1 MKAFQHVVPNSLQ
14 EVVTLLNENPI
25 QSKILAGGLDLLGE
39 MKEHIV
45 APDMLIS
52 ISHLDGL
59 NGIRTENG
67 ITHIGAV
74 VTLTELAENSEMNND
89 HTVLAQAAQSVG
101 SPQIRNRGTLGGN
114 LCQRPRCWYYR
125 DEHYSCLKKG
135 GDICFSV
142 AGQNRYHAIL
152 GGGPCFMV
160 HPSDCAP
167 ALIALGARAHLQ
179 GSNGSRVLPM
189 EDFYHLPGDDV
200 FTETTIQSNEI
211 VTEVEI
217 PAHTMKSI
225 YLKVREKESFDW
237 ALATVAAVF
246 EMDGPYCL
254 KANLV
259 IGGVAP
265 IPWRA
270 APVEQLLQGR
280 ELTDSLAAEAAEVAV
295 MNALPLSGNEPK
307 MIIAKALVTQAIQS
321 FKSDMT
327 GSFIKKFN

>member
-1 MKAFQHVVPNSLQ
+1 MKAFQHVVPDSLQ
-14 EVVTLLNENPI
+14 EAVALLNDNPI

-45 APDMLIS
+45 EPDILIS
-52 ISHLDGL
+52 ISQLDGL
-59 NGIRTENG
+59 TGIRTEND
-67 ITHIGAV
+67 ITHIGAA
-74 VTLTELAENSEMNND
+74 VTLTELAEHSEMNNR
-89 HTVLAQAAQSVG
+89 HTVLAQAARSVG
-101 SPQIRNRGTLGGN
+101 SAQIRNRGTLGGN

-125 DEHYSCLKKG
+125 DEHYPCFKKG
-135 GDICFSV
+135 GDSCFSV
-142 AGQNRYHAIL
+142 AGRNRYHAIL

-167 ALIALGARAHLQ
+167 ALIALGARVHLL
-179 GSNGSRVLPM
+179 GPNGSRIIPI
-189 EDFYHLPGDDV
+189 EEFYHLPGDDV

-217 PAHTMKSI
+217 PPHTMKSI

-237 ALATVAAVF
+237 ALATVAAAF

-265 IPWRA
+265 VPWRVTQ
-270 APVEQLLQGR
+270 VEELLQGR
-280 ELTDSLAAEAAEVAV
+280 ELTDSLAAEVAEVAV
-295 MNALPLSGNEPK
+295 MHALPLSGNEPK
-307 MIIAKALVTQAIQS
+307 VIIAKALVEQAIQS
-321 FKSDMT
+321 FKQ
-327 GSFIKKFN
+327 

>member
-1 MKAFQHVVPNSLQ
+1 MKAFQHIVPNSLQ
-14 EVVTLLNENPI
+14 EVVALLNEHPI
-25 QSKILAGGLDLLGE
+25 QSRILAGGLDLLGE
-39 MKEHIV
+39 MKEHIIE
-45 APDMLIS
+45 PDMLIS
-52 ISHLDGL
+52 ISQLDGL
-59 NGIRTENG
+59 TGIRTENG
-67 ITHIGAV
+67 ITHIGAA
-74 VTLTELAENSEMNND
+74 VTLTELAENPEMNND
-89 HTVLAQAAQSVG
+89 HTVLAQAARSVG

-125 DEHYSCLKKG
+125 DEHYSCFKKG
-135 GDICFSV
+135 GKSCFSV

-167 ALIALGARAHLQ
+167 ALIALGARVHLL
-179 GSNGSRVLPM
+179 GPNGSRILPM

-237 ALATVAAVF
+237 ALATVAAAF

-259 IGGVAP
+259 MGGVAP
-265 IPWRA
+265 IPWKA
-270 APVEQLLQGR
+270 AQVEELLQGR
-280 ELTDSLAAEAAEVAV
+280 ELTDSLAAEVAEVAV
-295 MNALPLSGNEPK
+295 VNALPLSGNEPK
-307 MIIAKALVTQAIQS
+307 VIIAKALVTQAIQS

-327 GSFIKKFN
+327 GS

>member
-14 EVVTLLNENPI
+14 EVVTLLNEHPI

-52 ISHLDGL
+52 ISHLDRL
-59 NGIRTENG
+59 TGIRTENG
-67 ITHIGAV
+67 ITHIGAA

-89 HTVLAQAAQSVG
+89 HTVLAQAARSVG

-125 DEHYSCLKKG
+125 DEHYACFKKG
-135 GDICFSV
+135 GDSCFSI

-167 ALIALGARAHLQ
+167 ALIALGAHMHIL
-179 GSNGSRVLPM
+179 GPDGSRVLPM
-189 EDFYHLPGDDV
+189 EDFYHLPGD
-200 FTETTIQSNEI
+200 E
-211 VTEVEI
+211 
-217 PAHTMKSI
+217 
-225 YLKVREKESFDW
+225 
-237 ALATVAAVF
+237 VAAAF

-259 IGGVAP
+259 IGGVSP

-270 APVEQLLQGR
+270 TQVEELLQGR
-280 ELTDSLAAEAAEVAV
+280 ELTDSLAAEAAEVVV

-307 MIIAKALVTQAIQS
+307 VIIAKALVTQAIQS

-327 GSFIKKFN
+327 GS